1 MELLYHIAESDA
13 WQQAQQRGEY
23 LPAGFSAEGFIHCS
37 FREQIIPV
45 ANRFYR
51 GRAGLVLL
59 EIDPSLLKAEVRL
72 ENLEGGAELFPH
84 IYGALSLEAVRQALD
99 FSAGPDGS
107 FEFSKGK

>member
-13 WQQAQQRGEY
+13 WQEAQQKGEY

-45 ANRFYR
+45 ADRFYY

-59 EIDPSLLKAEVRL
+59 EIDPSMLKAEVRL

-84 IYGALSLEAVRQALD
+84 IYGALNLEAVRRAMD
-99 FSAGPDGS
+99 FSARPDGS
-107 FEFSKGK
+107 FAFPVEK